1 MDMTWDLAPTP
12 LGTHVSVT
20 AENVPVGIKAKDHQ
34 AGMTSSLENLANYLE
49 QDPRGAEVK

>member
-1 MDMTWDLAPTP
+1 MTWDLAPTP